1 MPSSSCELCPRCAAF
16 SAWIAPSP
24 ISPFADDLYHL
35 QCEHHI
41 HIEGTLEPAML
52 FSLVEKHKVTLD
64 PAMYSTIEALEER

>member
-1 MPSSSCELCPRCAAF
+1 MIPLF
-16 SAWIAPSP
+16 
-24 ISPFADDLYHL
+24 PFAQHLDDLIHP

>member
-1 MPSSSCELCPRCAAF
+1 MIPLF
-16 SAWIAPSP
+16 TLLNILT
-24 ISPFADDLYHL
+24 ISVPL

-52 FSLVEKHKVTLD
+52 FSLVEKHEVTLD